1 MQCVNSY
8 RNKDFQCKPISDSK
22 FNLSTF
28 FSTLQVPLYFSAVRL
43 EFHCIETTV
52 STHRNSSL
60 YTLILEY
67 LHMDT
72 ILRLRYCA
80 PCQAKNKTFLL
91 GKVLYLYTR
100 ILRNVLFISD
110 VPLLHTL
117 MHATNPSH
125 VCTDFGTC
133 MYRSHHM
140 CAISIGD
147 LCAKVPMR

>member
-1 MQCVNSY
+1 M
-8 RNKDFQCKPISDSK
+8 P
-22 FNLSTF
+22 NLFGHLTS
-28 FSTLQVPLYFSAVRL
+28 LYFSAVRL
-43 EFHCIETTV
+43 EFHCIETIV

-72 ILRLRYCA
+72 ILRLRHCA
-80 PCQAKNKTFLL
+80 PCQTKNKTFLL
-91 GKVLYLYTR
+91 GKVLCLYTR

-117 MHATNPSH
+117 MHATNPAH

-133 MYRSHHM
+133 MYRSLHM
-140 CAISIGD
+140 CAISFVD
-147 LCAKVPMR
+147 LCAKVPIG